1 MLKHSFQAYLTEQQA
16 AGMLKANKSY
26 EVVQE
31 LAFALLTLSSDQLEQ
46 LFSDHPDKIEKVI
59 DHLVELHSRLDNT
72 KQVIL
77 EAIHHATLVL
87 DNLEMDCSQVSRVL
101 S

>member
-1 MLKHSFQAYLTEQQA
+1 MLKHSFQAYITEQQA

-31 LAFALLTLSSDQLEQ
+31 LAFTLLTQSSEQLEQ
-46 LFSDHPDKIEKVI
+46 IFSDHPDKLKKVI

-77 EAIHHATLVL
+77 EALHHAMLVL
-87 DNLEMDCSQVSRVL
+87 DNLEQECKA
-101 S
+101 